1 MTISTRPSERKKA
14 LLNELAS
21 LNHIVCGSFFERTL
35 NGKPRFIL
43 SRMRQGKQRQIYVA
57 QRHAQAVAEGVREY
71 ERALEILGE
80 LGDLNINILKHGDK

>member
-1 MTISTRPSERKKA
+1 MTNSTGIFEKKKA
-14 LLNELAS
+14 LLKELAS

-57 QRHAQAVAEGVREY
+57 QRHAQAVADGVKEY

-80 LGDLNINILKHGDK
+80 LGELTMQTIKNGER